1 MKIALLNTLYY
12 PYHVGGAER
21 SVQLLAEGLLEKG
34 HDVTVITLGKPREFP
49 RRETVNG
56 VRVYRIPLQNS
67 YWPFDDEQGKPNL
80 LRRALWHYRDRYNR
94 GMEQLV
100 KVILEEE
107 KPALL
112 HTHNLT
118 GFSASVWSVAKS
130 LRLPLVHTVRDYS
143 LICPRSM
150 YKNDRN
156 CAKPCRI
163 CWGYS
168 RIKQQ
173 ASVIVDTAVGV
184 SRFVLERHL
193 AFGFFSKAHS
203 AVVYNPVPIS
213 ANTSLDTFTER
224 GSNFRLG
231 YLGRLAPNKGITDLL
246 SAIESLA
253 GTLPVELIIAGR
265 GEKRYEEMLR
275 RRAEKLPVTFL
286 GYVPPENLFHQIDA
300 LVVPS
305 RWHEPFSRVV
315 VEAFAHGVPV
325 IAAARGGIPEIVD
338 DGRNG
343 WLYDPDEP
351 GGLVRLLVKASEERV
366 RLYEMR
372 RCACE
377 RVRGFSVEANVAQY
391 LKVYNSLLGGKV
403 EA

>member
-1 MKIALLNTLYY
+1 
-12 PYHVGGAER
+12 
-21 SVQLLAEGLLEKG
+21 
-34 HDVTVITLGKPREFP
+34 
-49 RRETVNG
+49 
-56 VRVYRIPLQNS
+56 
-67 YWPFDDEQGKPNL
+67 
-80 LRRALWHYRDRYNR
+80 
-94 GMEQLV
+94 MEQLV
-100 KVILEEE
+100 KEILEEE
-107 KPALL
+107 KPVLL

-118 GFSASVWSVAKS
+118 GFSVSVWSVAKS

-143 LICPRSM
+143 LICPRGM
-150 YKNDRN
+150 YKNGRN
-156 CAKPCRI
+156 CTNPCRI

-173 ASVIVDTAVGV
+173 VSVIVDRVVGV

-213 ANTSLDTFTER
+213 ANTSLGTFTER
-224 GSNFRLG
+224 GPNFRLG

-253 GTLPVELIIAGR
+253 GTLSVELTIAGQ

-275 RRAEKLPVTFL
+275 RRADKLPVTFL
-286 GYVPPENLFHQIDA
+286 GYVTPENLFQQIDV

-315 VEAFAHGVPV
+315 VEAFAHGIPV

-338 DGRNG
+338 DGQTG
-343 WLYDPDEP
+343 WLYDPDKP
-351 GGLVRLLVKASEERV
+351 GGLVRLLVKASEERM

-372 RCACE
+372 RYACE
-377 RVRGFSVEANVAQY
+377 RVREFSIEANVAQY
-391 LKVYNSLLGGKV
+391 LKVYNSLLEGGA